1 MIDILLISANDERA
15 REIAARLGESGLV
28 HNLVTEAGAAK
39 NLARFSARIAK
50 ADLLIIDDDTLALAD
65 LGAVEEMIA
74 HAPRLACMLVT
85 PALSTDMLMAAMRAG
100 VRHVLNWPL
109 DTGAF
114 ARELSHVASKKSA
127 HTRRSGRVISFTSAK
142 GGSGTT
148 LIATNLAHV
157 LATARDQRVLVIDL
171 AQQFADA
178 SVLLSDVAPP
188 ATLYD
193 LCKQIDR
200 LDAAFFEACVAR
212 VHPNLDVLAGAGD
225 PIKAAELR
233 PSHLQRVLGLVRDQY
248 DMVICDIGQSINPLS
263 IHALDHSEPIC
274 LVLQQN
280 VPNLHAS
287 RRLLDILAQLGY
299 PHGKTRLIVNHYDKR
314 EPVGLDAIERA
325 LGTKPAHLLP
335 HDYKSA
341 RHAANQGQPLYDAAK
356 GGALTK
362 SIEALATLLC
372 PPPPAAEKGVFGR
385 LFASK
390 AAAPVHQLKPSH

>member
-1 MIDILLISANDERA
+1 MIDIFLVSANDDRTSA
-15 REIAARLGESGLV
+15 IAARLGESGIA
-28 HNLVTEAGAAK
+28 HNLATQSGTARQ
-39 NLARFSARIAK
+39 LARFEAQIRKS
-50 ADLLIIDDDTLALAD
+50 DLLILEDDALTLAD
-65 LGAVEEMIA
+65 LAALEGILA

-85 PALSTDMLMAAMRAG
+85 PAPSTDMLMAAMRAG

-109 DTGAF
+109 DASAF
-114 ARELSHVASKKSA
+114 MRELSHVAAKKSA
-127 HTRRSGRVISFTSAK
+127 HTRRAGRVISFTSAK

-171 AQQFADA
+171 NQQFADA
-178 SVLLSDVAPP
+178 SVLLSDVTPP

-225 PIKAAELR
+225 PVKAGELR

-263 IHALDHSEPIC
+263 IHALDQSEPIC
-274 LVLQQN
+274 MVLQQN

-325 LGTKPAHLLP
+325 LGNKPSHLLP

-341 RHAANQGQPLYDAAK
+341 RHAANQGLPLYDAAK

-362 SIEALATLLC
+362 SIEGLASLLC
-372 PPPPAAEKGVFGR
+372 PQPQSAEKGVFGR

-390 AAAPVHQLKPSH
+390 ATPPAAQLKPSH